1 MYKLTTREENKTTL
15 YDVGTDWTNAGPITI
30 GLRVVKLGAPA

>member
-15 YDVGTDWTNAGPITI
+15 YDVGTDWANAGPIMI
-30 GLRVVKLGAPA
+30 GLCAVKLGAPA